1 MNNGKTTNQYMIT
14 KSPQLDMRHV
24 FYLLALGIYMSYSIL
39 GVSFYQS
46 AIGNSGLTI
55 LKLCFALLV
64 VAELTDF
71 SYRQSDLLGIIGIAL
86 IMLVTYNIMENVWWR
101 PLLWIAVFMFG
112 ARHIPFKKIAKFAL
126 IVSVIWFAFIVLS
139 SKAGIIPDYL
149 DTTTHPGVTR
159 HYLGF
164 LYCLF
169 PPTLLFNIEALYIY
183 LRKDKI
189 KWFELLICLVVA
201 YIFYK
206 YCDARLN
213 FMLNGLMIV
222 GAGVVR
228 YRGRMPKKFKNMCR
242 HISKCL
248 PWIFIVCALISVILS
263 FGYTPHLSWM
273 EKINSAL
280 GGRLKMGKLAFQRYG
295 LSAWGQ
301 NIEMRG
307 NGLRA
312 DGTRGRSE
320 YFYIDCLYVRFLQ
333 EYGIIFSVIMLALLT
348 IAMYRM
354 WQKRKYLLLIIL
366 SVLALHA
373 VVDDLILLPYYN
385 IFWIVLSYFIF
396 PTKSSEYSNK
406 KITNYFFLKKKARKA
421 RSV

>member
-1 MNNGKTTNQYMIT
+1 
-14 KSPQLDMRHV
+14 MR
-24 FYLLALGIYMSYSIL
+24 
-39 GVSFYQS
+39 
-46 AIGNSGLTI
+46 
-55 LKLCFALLV
+55 
-64 VAELTDF
+64 
-71 SYRQSDLLGIIGIAL
+71 
-86 IMLVTYNIMENVWWR
+86 
-101 PLLWIAVFMFG
+101 
-112 ARHIPFKKIAKFAL
+112 
-126 IVSVIWFAFIVLS
+126 
-139 SKAGIIPDYL
+139 
-149 DTTTHPGVTR
+149 
-159 HYLGF
+159 
-164 LYCLF
+164 
-169 PPTLLFNIEALYIY
+169 
-183 LRKDKI
+183 
-189 KWFELLICLVVA
+189 
-201 YIFYK
+201 
-206 YCDARLN
+206 
-213 FMLNGLMIV
+213 
-222 GAGVVR
+222 
-228 YRGRMPKKFKNMCR
+228 
-242 HISKCL
+242 
-248 PWIFIVCALISVILS
+248 
-263 FGYTPHLSWM
+263 
-273 EKINSAL
+273 
-280 GGRLKMGKLAFQRYG
+280 KLAYQRYG